1 MAPSPTTRSPVL
13 RRIARFCFRRR
24 WTVII
29 LWVVALVGLGG
40 LSSSLGQTKQAGCE
54 IPSSESRQVLD
65 MLKEVSPDQAG
76 SDGQIVLKSS
86 SGVDDPQSK
95 GEISAMLDK
104 VAQLEDVQVT
114 SPFSPKGAGQI

>member
-40 LSSSLGQTKQAGCE
+40 LSSSLGQTKQAGFE

-65 MLKEVSPDQAG
+65 MLKEVSPDPAG
-76 SDGQIVLKSS
+76 RDGPNVFKGPPRGGDPPSTGEN
-86 SGVDDPQSK
+86 SG
-95 GEISAMLDK
+95 
-104 VAQLEDVQVT
+104 
-114 SPFSPKGAGQI
+114 